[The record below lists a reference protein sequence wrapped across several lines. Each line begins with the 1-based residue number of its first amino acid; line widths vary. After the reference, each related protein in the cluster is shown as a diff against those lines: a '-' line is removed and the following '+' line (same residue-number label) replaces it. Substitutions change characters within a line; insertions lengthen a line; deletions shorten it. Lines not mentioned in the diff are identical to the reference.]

1 MYVNKSQLKGL
12 RFIHLSIN
20 KAKDKGI
27 LPYEIGQLKM
37 HFMLWKVYAI
47 IINFGGDFFPRAC
60 FPFVLF
66 PVLALASTYTVV
78 CVFTSWRRKGPLRRQ
93 RHFVSLCR

>member
-1 MYVNKSQLKGL
+1 M
-12 RFIHLSIN
+12 N

-27 LPYEIGQLKM
+27 LPYEIGQLKI

-47 IINFGGDFFPRAC
+47 IIKFGGDFFPRAC

-66 PVLALASTYTVV
+66 PVLALASVTLLSAYLHPGEGKVPCDASDTLCLCVV
-78 CVFTSWRRKGPLRRQ
+78 NYYDYAGALSF
-93 RHFVSLCR
+93 LC